1 LPGLRFEPSSGRMG
15 DDERLVPWEERGRG
29 HAEGGWMKLLDLVH
43 RSRVPAPWAE
53 GEKLPWHEPGFSQR
67 MLREHLSQAHDA
79 ASRRFAT
86 IDRHVAWIHGELLR
100 GRPGRILD
108 LGCGPGLYTQRLAR
122 LGHACT
128 GIDVSP
134 ASIAYAREQAHQ
146 DTYHLGDIR
155 TAETGSGYD
164 LVMLIFGEFNV
175 FCPDDARAIVARAGA
190 ALAPHGALLLEVHTV
205 PAVQALGEQP
215 ATWYSAEAG
224 LFSDAPH
231 LCLMEA
237 FWDEA
242 SATATER
249 AYVVDAATGHVA
261 RHAWTTQAY
270 TNEAYQALLAA
281 GGLGEVIFY
290 PALTGD
296 AADATGEYVV
306 IVARK
311 PGR

>member
-1 LPGLRFEPSSGRMG
+1 M
-15 DDERLVPWEERGRG
+15 D
-29 HAEGGWMKLLDLVH
+29 LLAIVH
-43 RSRVPAPWAE
+43 RKPIPAPWAE

-108 LGCGPGLYTQRLAR
+108 LGCGPGLYAQRLAR
-122 LGHACT
+122 LGHACV

-134 ASIAYAREQAHQ
+134 ASIAYARQQAHQ
-146 DTYHLGDIR
+146 EQLPCTYHLGDIR
-155 TAETGSGYD
+155 TAEYGSGYD

-175 FCPDDARAIVARAGA
+175 FCSDDARAIVARAAA
-190 ALAPHGALLLEVHTV
+190 ALASHGALLLEPHTV
-205 PAVQALGEQP
+205 SAVQALGEQP

-224 LFSDAPH
+224 LFSDASH
-231 LCLMEA
+231 LCLMEP
-237 FWDEA
+237 FWDET
-242 SATATER
+242 SAAATQR
-249 AYVVDAATGHVA
+249 TYVVDAATGDVT

-270 TNEAYQALLAA
+270 TDQAYQALLADS
-281 GGLGEVIFY
+281 GLGEVAFY

-296 AADATGEYVV
+296 ADDATGEYVV